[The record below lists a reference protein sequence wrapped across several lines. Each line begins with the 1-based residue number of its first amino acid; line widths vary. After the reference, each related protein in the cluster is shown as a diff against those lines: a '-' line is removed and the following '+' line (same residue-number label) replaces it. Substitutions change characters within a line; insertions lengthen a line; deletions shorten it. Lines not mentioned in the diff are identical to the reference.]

1 MLNDLNADFQDLI
14 NCLTV
19 QSVEFLVVDAHALAF
34 HGVARYTG
42 DLDLWMR
49 RSSENVNKLRAALET
64 FGVPITADD
73 AGRMME
79 PRKFLRFGAEPC
91 RIEILNFLD
100 GCEYEV
106 ASLRADH
113 EKLGDS
119 HVSILGLSDYVATK
133 RASGR
138 PKDESDLVLL
148 RSMIGNLPGD

>member
-1 MLNDLNADFQDLI
+1 MLKDLNADFQDLI

-19 QSVEFLVVDAHALAF
+19 QGVEFLIVGAHALAF
-34 HGVARYTG
+34 HGIARYTG
-42 DLDLWMR
+42 DLDLWIR
-49 RSSENVNKLRAALET
+49 RSNENASKLRADLDS
-64 FGVPITADD
+64 FGVRITAED
-73 AGRMME
+73 AHRMTE
-79 PRKFLRFGAEPC
+79 PRKFLRFGVEPR

-119 HVSILGLSDYVATK
+119 RVAILGLADYVATK

-138 PKDESDLVLL
+138 PKDASDLDLL
-148 RSMIGNLPGD
+148 RSMIGKLPGD

>member
-1 MLNDLNADFQDLI
+1 MANDSRKDEAFNTAIQI
-14 NCLTV
+14 AP
-19 QSVEFLVVDAHALAF
+19 SIHARF
-34 HGVARYTG
+34 
-42 DLDLWMR
+42 
-49 RSSENVNKLRAALET
+49 AAIG
-64 FGVPITADD
+64 GVPIGADD